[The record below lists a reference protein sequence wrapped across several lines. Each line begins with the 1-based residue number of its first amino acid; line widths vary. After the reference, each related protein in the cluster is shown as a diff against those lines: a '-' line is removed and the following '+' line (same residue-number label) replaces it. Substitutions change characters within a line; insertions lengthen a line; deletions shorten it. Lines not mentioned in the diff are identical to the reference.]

1 LNAIA
6 DTATKLARNPLGL
19 IALFVLLIEA
29 IAGYVAISEV
39 LADPQRQV
47 LVWFVVLYPVL
58 VLACFVY
65 LVIFHPGKLYGP
77 SDFNDQAHFM
87 QVLGLKVETAIENIS
102 YEAEAALTALDIE
115 LIPIWEAE
123 SLKRPEDGER
133 KLQVLRECVERLERQ
148 VAKSSG
154 SSKVA
159 SISALRRVYIQYL
172 EHARRHYASSIPY
185 QEIRKQVL
193 KGLEAIRGNEI

>member
-77 SDFNDQAHFM
+77 SDFN
-87 QVLGLKVETAIENIS
+87 V
-102 YEAEAALTALDIE
+102 
-115 LIPIWEAE
+115 
-123 SLKRPEDGER
+123 
-133 KLQVLRECVERLERQ
+133 
-148 VAKSSG
+148 
-154 SSKVA
+154 
-159 SISALRRVYIQYL
+159 SA
-172 EHARRHYASSIPY
+172 
-185 QEIRKQVL
+185 
-193 KGLEAIRGNEI
+193 N